1 MRRHW
6 QRLCWIQLAAKKKE
20 KYGWKYYVLSENRIP
35 YQRDKTQDDRFFIL
49 TLFAIVKE
57 LEENPLIQPEDVI
70 QVDLPIGLPPKHYA
84 ELCERYESYFK
95 RQGKIHDINYCGS
108 TYHITIGEVMAF
120 PQDYAA
126 MMTMIEKLQQIPKVV
141 GIDIG
146 GFTTDYLLMRKGN
159 PDMEACDSMEKGVIT
174 MYNKIISGINS
185 EYDILL
191 EESDIDS
198 ILQGNTE
205 FYEEAVVRM
214 TESMVQDF
222 VKDLLNSIRERGI
235 DTKAAYT
242 VFIGGGAKL
251 LSHFLEQSDRLGILI
266 GLVLIGSYTVIK
278 SIFQIS
284 IINKIQNYGQLR
296 TIGMTQKQI
305 KKIVK
310 KEGRY
315 LGVRGILIGIT
326 LAVLCSAIILAK
338 GINIRNYIVCAMIT
352 AAICSII
359 VSISINKPVKIAMK
373 ASPMESVRMTA
384 ISNIKIS
391 AQEKNRKLTPI
402 SLGIMNF
409 KREPKKVWS
418 IVISLSLGGII
429 LLTVSS
435 ALLLQS
441 PVKMTQHYFGDAD
454 YKIYI
459 KSDKE
464 PTELLYSGNPLNDN
478 LKEEIGS
485 IPGINEMQ
493 TLRKSAT
500 FTFEYKG
507 YGGRG
512 MCDMITTQNKKEIED
527 SLVAGR
533 MPENS
538 HEILV
543 KTGYE
548 DFGEEVK
555 VGMQFEIS
563 FGKEKIPVTVS
574 GIFQSTKFASALG
587 SGRGGFNAAMMCMTE
602 DAFKELLPGIK
613 NFDFTWGINIDP
625 KEQSSVDE
633 NLRNTI
639 SKNEDIAIESF
650 SERVKGYEKD
660 NTIYFVLQVISILIF
675 LFGVINLINTTLSN
689 QLFRRR
695 EYSVL
700 RSIGLTEKQLYKVI
714 IGEGM
719 CYSIL
724 SICMTL
730 LIGTPIAMLICRQMS
745 ISCYGKVVEYSF
757 PFFYMG
763 IYVLVLL
770 LIQVILSIYQIRE
783 QKKKS
788 IIDQLRME

>member
-1 MRRHW
+1 MRKQGDKKAIKNIV
-6 QRLCWIQLAAKKKE
+6 QRNLRSEKRRNIMLVISIALASFLICFSGLIATSLLEVQKKQIQDTYEAVYMNVSEE
-20 KYGWKYYVLSENRIP
+20 KLLKLREETGFERVGQYYIVGDIP
-35 YQRDKTQDDRFFIL
+35 SDKTYTAAFFYMDQPMLYMMRNQMSLFSGELPEEEAQIVVCKKWL
-49 TLFAIVKE
+49 DKYDKDKKVGDKITLNTE
-57 LEENPLIQPEDVI
+57 QL
-70 QVDLPIGLPPKHYA
+70 
-84 ELCERYESYFK
+84 S
-95 RQGKIHDINYCGS
+95 GKY
-108 TYHITIGEVMAF
+108 T
-120 PQDYAA
+120 
-126 MMTMIEKLQQIPKVV
+126 
-141 GIDIG
+141 
-146 GFTTDYLLMRKGN
+146 
-159 PDMEACDSMEKGVIT
+159 
-174 MYNKIISGINS
+174 ISGILDMATSGETFPFLISWEKLKNY
-185 EYDILL
+185 EDYN
-191 EESDIDS
+191 EDS
-198 ILQGNTE
+198 
-205 FYEEAVVRM
+205 
-214 TESMVQDF
+214 SMVYVH
-222 VKDLLNSIRERGI
+222 VKEKNAEEIKKYCSEIGEINNLPVAFNNRYFRYVNQMISADQLGI
-235 DTKAAYT
+235 
-242 VFIGGGAKL
+242 
-251 LSHFLEQSDRLGILI
+251 LGILI

-574 GIFQSTKFASALG
+574 GIFQSTKFASALVVH
-587 SGRGGFNAAMMCMTE
+587 
-602 DAFKELLPGIK
+602 P
-613 NFDFTWGINIDP
+613 
-625 KEQSSVDE
+625 SS
-633 NLRNTI
+633 
-639 SKNEDIAIESF
+639 F
-650 SERVKGYEKD
+650 
-660 NTIYFVLQVISILIF
+660 
-675 LFGVINLINTTLSN
+675 
-689 QLFRRR
+689 
-695 EYSVL
+695 
-700 RSIGLTEKQLYKVI
+700 
-714 IGEGM
+714 
-719 CYSIL
+719 
-724 SICMTL
+724 
-730 LIGTPIAMLICRQMS
+730 
-745 ISCYGKVVEYSF
+745 
-757 PFFYMG
+757 
-763 IYVLVLL
+763 
-770 LIQVILSIYQIRE
+770 
-783 QKKKS
+783 
-788 IIDQLRME
+788 

>member
-1 MRRHW
+1 MRKQGDKKAIKNIV
-6 QRLCWIQLAAKKKE
+6 QRNLRSEKRRNIMLVISIALASFLICFSGLIATSLLEVQKKQIQDTYEAVYMNVSEE
-20 KYGWKYYVLSENRIP
+20 KLLKLREETGFERVGQYYIVGDIP
-35 YQRDKTQDDRFFIL
+35 SDKTYTAAFFYMDQPMLYMMRNQMSLFSGELPEEEAQIVVCKKWL
-49 TLFAIVKE
+49 DKYDKDKKVGDKITLNTE
-57 LEENPLIQPEDVI
+57 QL
-70 QVDLPIGLPPKHYA
+70 
-84 ELCERYESYFK
+84 S
-95 RQGKIHDINYCGS
+95 GKY
-108 TYHITIGEVMAF
+108 T
-120 PQDYAA
+120 
-126 MMTMIEKLQQIPKVV
+126 
-141 GIDIG
+141 
-146 GFTTDYLLMRKGN
+146 
-159 PDMEACDSMEKGVIT
+159 
-174 MYNKIISGINS
+174 ISGILDMATSGETFPFLISWEKLKNY
-185 EYDILL
+185 EDYN
-191 EESDIDS
+191 EDS
-198 ILQGNTE
+198 
-205 FYEEAVVRM
+205 
-214 TESMVQDF
+214 SMVYVH
-222 VKDLLNSIRERGI
+222 VKEKNAEEIKKYCSEIGEINNLPVAFNNRYFRYVNQMISADQLGI
-235 DTKAAYT
+235 
-242 VFIGGGAKL
+242 
-251 LSHFLEQSDRLGILI
+251 LGILI

-507 YGGRG
+507 YGG
-512 MCDMITTQNKKEIED
+512 
-527 SLVAGR
+527 
-533 MPENS
+533 
-538 HEILV
+538 
-543 KTGYE
+543 
-548 DFGEEVK
+548 
-555 VGMQFEIS
+555 
-563 FGKEKIPVTVS
+563 
-574 GIFQSTKFASALG
+574 
-587 SGRGGFNAAMMCMTE
+587 
-602 DAFKELLPGIK
+602 
-613 NFDFTWGINIDP
+613 
-625 KEQSSVDE
+625 
-633 NLRNTI
+633 
-639 SKNEDIAIESF
+639 
-650 SERVKGYEKD
+650 
-660 NTIYFVLQVISILIF
+660 
-675 LFGVINLINTTLSN
+675 
-689 QLFRRR
+689 
-695 EYSVL
+695 
-700 RSIGLTEKQLYKVI
+700 
-714 IGEGM
+714 
-719 CYSIL
+719 
-724 SICMTL
+724 
-730 LIGTPIAMLICRQMS
+730 IGTPIAMLICRQMS

>member
-1 MRRHW
+1 
-6 QRLCWIQLAAKKKE
+6 
-20 KYGWKYYVLSENRIP
+20 
-35 YQRDKTQDDRFFIL
+35 
-49 TLFAIVKE
+49 
-57 LEENPLIQPEDVI
+57 
-70 QVDLPIGLPPKHYA
+70 
-84 ELCERYESYFK
+84 
-95 RQGKIHDINYCGS
+95 
-108 TYHITIGEVMAF
+108 
-120 PQDYAA
+120 
-126 MMTMIEKLQQIPKVV
+126 
-141 GIDIG
+141 
-146 GFTTDYLLMRKGN
+146 
-159 PDMEACDSMEKGVIT
+159 
-174 MYNKIISGINS
+174 
-185 EYDILL
+185 
-191 EESDIDS
+191 
-198 ILQGNTE
+198 
-205 FYEEAVVRM
+205 
-214 TESMVQDF
+214 
-222 VKDLLNSIRERGI
+222 
-235 DTKAAYT
+235 
-242 VFIGGGAKL
+242 
-251 LSHFLEQSDRLGILI
+251 
-266 GLVLIGSYTVIK
+266 
-278 SIFQIS
+278 
-284 IINKIQNYGQLR
+284 
-296 TIGMTQKQI
+296 
-305 KKIVK
+305 
-310 KEGRY
+310 
-315 LGVRGILIGIT
+315 
-326 LAVLCSAIILAK
+326 
-338 GINIRNYIVCAMIT
+338 
-352 AAICSII
+352 
-359 VSISINKPVKIAMK
+359 
-373 ASPMESVRMTA
+373 MESVRMTA

-391 AQEKNRKLTPI
+391 KQEKNRKLTPI

-441 PVKMTQHYFGDAD
+441 PERMAQHYFGDAD

-459 KSDKE
+459 NSDKE
-464 PTELLYSGNPLNDN
+464 PTEQLYSGNPLNDK

-485 IPGINEMQ
+485 IPGIKEIQ

-500 FTFEYKG
+500 FTFEYQG

-512 MCDMITTQNKKEIED
+512 MCDMITKQNKKEIED
-527 SLVAGR
+527 ALIAGR

-538 HEILV
+538 REILV
-543 KTGYE
+543 KSGYE

-563 FGKEKIPVTVS
+563 LGREKIPVTVS
-574 GIFQSTKFASALG
+574 GIFQSTKVASTKG
-587 SGRGGFNAAMMCMTE
+587 SGQLGFNAAMMCMTE
-602 DAFKELLPGIK
+602 DAFKELLPGIN
-613 NFDFTWGINIDP
+613 NFDFTWVINIDP
-625 KEQSSVDE
+625 REESSVDE

-639 SKNEDIAIESF
+639 SQNEDIAIESF

>member
-1 MRRHW
+1 MRKSGNKKVIKNIA
-6 QRLCWIQLAAKKKE
+6 QRNLQSEKRRNVMLVISIALASFLICFSGLIATSLMEVQKKQIQDTYEAVYMNVSEEKLLKLKEETGFERVGQYYVAGDIPSEKTYTAAFFYMDQSMLYMMRNQMSLSSGELPEEETQIVVCKKWLD
-20 KYGWKYYVLSENRIP
+20 KYGKDKKVGDKITLNTKQLS
-35 YQRDKTQDDRFFIL
+35 
-49 TLFAIVKE
+49 
-57 LEENPLIQPEDVI
+57 
-70 QVDLPIGLPPKHYA
+70 G
-84 ELCERYESYFK
+84 
-95 RQGKIHDINYCGS
+95 NY
-108 TYHITIGEVMAF
+108 T
-120 PQDYAA
+120 
-126 MMTMIEKLQQIPKVV
+126 
-141 GIDIG
+141 
-146 GFTTDYLLMRKGN
+146 
-159 PDMEACDSMEKGVIT
+159 
-174 MYNKIISGINS
+174 ISGILDMKTSGETFPFLISWEKLKNYENYNEDS
-185 EYDILL
+185 NMVYVHVKEKNAEDIKK
-191 EESDIDS
+191 
-198 ILQGNTE
+198 
-205 FYEEAVVRM
+205 YC
-214 TESMVQDF
+214 
-222 VKDLLNSIRERGI
+222 REIGEKNNLPVAFNNQYFRYVNQVISADQLGI
-235 DTKAAYT
+235 
-242 VFIGGGAKL
+242 
-251 LSHFLEQSDRLGILI
+251 LGILI

-284 IINKIQNYGQLR
+284 IINKIQNYGRLR
-296 TIGMTQKQI
+296 TIGTTQKQI

-315 LGVRGILIGIT
+315 LGIRGILTGIS
-326 LAVLCSAIILAK
+326 LAILCSAIILAK

-352 AAICSII
+352 VVICSII
-359 VSISINKPVKIAMK
+359 VSISINKPIKIAMK
-373 ASPMESVRMTA
+373 VSPMESVRMTA

-391 AQEKNRKLTPI
+391 AQGKNRKLTPI

-409 KREPKKVWS
+409 KREPKKVWN

-429 LLTVSS
+429 LLTISS

-441 PVKMTQHYFGDAD
+441 PVKMAQHFFGDAD

-459 KSDKE
+459 NSDKE
-464 PTELLYSGNPLNDN
+464 PTELLYSGNPLNTS

-485 IPGINEMQ
+485 IPGINEIQ

-500 FTFEYKG
+500 FTFKYKE

-527 SLVAGR
+527 SLIAGR

-543 KTGYE
+543 KDDYK

-563 FGKEKIPVTVS
+563 LGREKIPVTVS
-574 GIFQSTKFASALG
+574 GIFQSTKVASAQG
-587 SGRGGFNAAMMCMTE
+587 NGRAGFDAAMMCMTE
-602 DAFKELLPGIK
+602 DAFKELLPGIN
-613 NFDFTWGINIDP
+613 NFDFTWVINIDP

-633 NLRNTI
+633 NLRNMI
-639 SKNEDIAIESF
+639 SQNEDIAIESF
-650 SERVKGYEKD
+650 SENVNGYEKD
-660 NTIYFVLQVISILIF
+660 NTIYFILQIISILIF

-714 IGEGM
+714 ICEGM

-724 SICMTL
+724 SICVTL
-730 LIGTPIAMLICRQMS
+730 LIGTPIALLICRQMS
-745 ISCYGKVVEYSF
+745 IGSYGKVVEYSF

-763 IYVLVLL
+763 VYVLVLL

-783 QKKKS
+783 QKKTS

>member
-1 MRRHW
+1 MRKSGNKKVIKNIA
-6 QRLCWIQLAAKKKE
+6 QRNLQSEKRRNVMLVISIALASFLICFSGLIATSLMEVQKKQIQDTYEAVYMNVSEEKLLKLKEETGFERVGQYYVVGDIPSEKTYTAAFFYMDQSMLYMMRNQMSLSSGELPEEETQIVVCKKWLD
-20 KYGWKYYVLSENRIP
+20 KYGKDKKVGDKITLNTKQLS
-35 YQRDKTQDDRFFIL
+35 
-49 TLFAIVKE
+49 
-57 LEENPLIQPEDVI
+57 
-70 QVDLPIGLPPKHYA
+70 G
-84 ELCERYESYFK
+84 
-95 RQGKIHDINYCGS
+95 NY
-108 TYHITIGEVMAF
+108 T
-120 PQDYAA
+120 
-126 MMTMIEKLQQIPKVV
+126 
-141 GIDIG
+141 
-146 GFTTDYLLMRKGN
+146 
-159 PDMEACDSMEKGVIT
+159 
-174 MYNKIISGINS
+174 ISGILDMKTSGETFPFLISWEKLKNYENYNEDS
-185 EYDILL
+185 NMVYVHVKEKNAEDIKK
-191 EESDIDS
+191 
-198 ILQGNTE
+198 
-205 FYEEAVVRM
+205 YC
-214 TESMVQDF
+214 
-222 VKDLLNSIRERGI
+222 REIGEKNNLPVAFNNQYFRYVNQVISADQLGI
-235 DTKAAYT
+235 
-242 VFIGGGAKL
+242 
-251 LSHFLEQSDRLGILI
+251 LGILI

-284 IINKIQNYGQLR
+284 IINKIQNYGRLR
-296 TIGMTQKQI
+296 TIGTTQKQI

-315 LGVRGILIGIT
+315 LGIRGILTGIS
-326 LAVLCSAIILAK
+326 LAILCSAIILAK

-352 AAICSII
+352 VVICSII
-359 VSISINKPVKIAMK
+359 VSISINKPIKIAMK
-373 ASPMESVRMTA
+373 VSPMESVRMTA
-384 ISNIKIS
+384 ISNIKMS
-391 AQEKNRKLTPI
+391 AQGKNRKLTPI

-409 KREPKKVWS
+409 KREPKKVWN

-429 LLTVSS
+429 LLTISS

-441 PVKMTQHYFGDAD
+441 PVKMAQHFFGDAD

-459 KSDKE
+459 NSDKE
-464 PTELLYSGNPLNDN
+464 PTELLYSGNPLNTS

-485 IPGINEMQ
+485 IPGINEIQ

-500 FTFEYKG
+500 FTFKYKE

-527 SLVAGR
+527 SLIAGR

-543 KTGYE
+543 KDDYK

-563 FGKEKIPVTVS
+563 LGREKIPVTVS
-574 GIFQSTKFASALG
+574 GIFQSTKVASAQG
-587 SGRGGFNAAMMCMTE
+587 NGRAGFDAAMMCMTE
-602 DAFKELLPGIK
+602 DAFKELLPGIN
-613 NFDFTWGINIDP
+613 NFDFTWVINIDP

-633 NLRNTI
+633 NLRNMI
-639 SKNEDIAIESF
+639 SQNEDIAIESF
-650 SERVKGYEKD
+650 SENVNGYEKD
-660 NTIYFVLQVISILIF
+660 NTIYFILQIISILIF

-714 IGEGM
+714 ICEGM

-724 SICMTL
+724 SICVTL
-730 LIGTPIAMLICRQMS
+730 LIGTPIALLICRQMS
-745 ISCYGKVVEYSF
+745 IGSYGKVVEYSF

-763 IYVLVLL
+763 VYVLVLL

-783 QKKKS
+783 QKKTS

>member
-1 MRRHW
+1 MRKSGNKKVIKNIV
-6 QRLCWIQLAAKKKE
+6 QRNLQSEKRRNIMLVISIALASFLVCFSGLIATSLMEVQKKQIQDTYEAVYMNVSEEKLLKLKEEMGFERVGQYYILGDIPSDKKYTAAFFYMDQPMLYMMRNQINLFRGEVPGEETQIAVCKKWLE
-20 KYGWKYYVLSENRIP
+20 KYGKDKKVGDKITLNTEQLS
-35 YQRDKTQDDRFFIL
+35 
-49 TLFAIVKE
+49 
-57 LEENPLIQPEDVI
+57 
-70 QVDLPIGLPPKHYA
+70 
-84 ELCERYESYFK
+84 
-95 RQGKIHDINYCGS
+95 
-108 TYHITIGEVMAF
+108 GE
-120 PQDYAA
+120 Y
-126 MMTMIEKLQQIPKVV
+126 T
-141 GIDIG
+141 
-146 GFTTDYLLMRKGN
+146 
-159 PDMEACDSMEKGVIT
+159 
-174 MYNKIISGINS
+174 ISGILDMKTSGETFPFLISWEKLRNYENYDEDSNMVYVHVKEKNAEEIKKYCS
-185 EYDILL
+185 EVGEKNNLPVAFNNQYFRYVNQVISTDQL
-191 EESDIDS
+191 
-198 ILQGNTE
+198 
-205 FYEEAVVRM
+205 
-214 TESMVQDF
+214 
-222 VKDLLNSIRERGI
+222 GI
-235 DTKAAYT
+235 
-242 VFIGGGAKL
+242 
-251 LSHFLEQSDRLGILI
+251 LGILI

-296 TIGMTQKQI
+296 TIGTTQKQI

-315 LGVRGILIGIT
+315 LGVRGILTGIL
-326 LAVLCSAIILAK
+326 LAILCSAIILAK
-338 GINIRNYIVCAMIT
+338 GINVRNYIVCAMIT

-359 VSISINKPVKIAMK
+359 VSISINKPIKIAMK
-373 ASPMESVRMTA
+373 ASPIESVRMTA

-391 AQEKNRKLTPI
+391 TQEKNKKLTPI

-409 KREPKKVWS
+409 KREQKKVWS

-435 ALLLQS
+435 TLLLQS
-441 PVKMTQHYFGDAD
+441 PEKMAQHYFGDAD

-485 IPGINEMQ
+485 IPGINEIQ

-527 SLVAGR
+527 SLIAGR

-543 KTGYE
+543 KTGYK
-548 DFGEEVK
+548 DLGEEVK

-563 FGKEKIPVTVS
+563 FGKGKIPVTVS

-587 SGRGGFNAAMMCMTE
+587 SGRAGFNAAMMCMTE
-602 DAFKELLPGIK
+602 DAFKELLPGLN
-613 NFDFTWGINIDP
+613 NFDFTWGINIDQ

-650 SERVKGYEKD
+650 SERVDGYEKD
-660 NTIYFVLQVISILIF
+660 NTIYFILQVISILIF

-714 IGEGM
+714 ISEGM

-724 SICMTL
+724 SVCMTL

-745 ISCYGKVVEYSF
+745 IGCYGKVVEYSF
-757 PFFYMG
+757 PFFYMS

>member
-1 MRRHW
+1 MRKSGNKKVIKNIA
-6 QRLCWIQLAAKKKE
+6 QRNLQSEKRRNVMLVISIALASFLICFSGLIATSLMEVQKKQIQDTYEAVYMNVSEEKLLKLKEETGFERVGQYYVVGDIPSEKTYTAAFFYMDQSMLYMMRNQMSLSSGELPEEETQIVVCKKWLD
-20 KYGWKYYVLSENRIP
+20 KYGKDKKVGDKITLNTKQLS
-35 YQRDKTQDDRFFIL
+35 
-49 TLFAIVKE
+49 
-57 LEENPLIQPEDVI
+57 
-70 QVDLPIGLPPKHYA
+70 G
-84 ELCERYESYFK
+84 
-95 RQGKIHDINYCGS
+95 NY
-108 TYHITIGEVMAF
+108 T
-120 PQDYAA
+120 
-126 MMTMIEKLQQIPKVV
+126 
-141 GIDIG
+141 
-146 GFTTDYLLMRKGN
+146 
-159 PDMEACDSMEKGVIT
+159 
-174 MYNKIISGINS
+174 ISGILDMKTSGETFPFLISWEKLKNYENYNEDS
-185 EYDILL
+185 NMVYVHVKEKNAEDIKK
-191 EESDIDS
+191 
-198 ILQGNTE
+198 
-205 FYEEAVVRM
+205 YC
-214 TESMVQDF
+214 
-222 VKDLLNSIRERGI
+222 REIGEKNNLPVAFNNQYFRYVNQVISADQLGI
-235 DTKAAYT
+235 
-242 VFIGGGAKL
+242 
-251 LSHFLEQSDRLGILI
+251 LGILI

-284 IINKIQNYGQLR
+284 IINKIQNYGRLR
-296 TIGMTQKQI
+296 TIGTTQKQI

-315 LGVRGILIGIT
+315 LGIRGILTGIS
-326 LAVLCSAIILAK
+326 LAILCSAIILAK

-352 AAICSII
+352 VVICSII
-359 VSISINKPVKIAMK
+359 VSISINKPIKIAMK
-373 ASPMESVRMTA
+373 VSPMESVRMTA
-384 ISNIKIS
+384 ISNIKIA
-391 AQEKNRKLTPI
+391 AQGKNRKLTPI

-409 KREPKKVWS
+409 KREPKKVWN

-429 LLTVSS
+429 LLTISS

-441 PVKMTQHYFGDAD
+441 PVKMAQHFFGDAD

-459 KSDKE
+459 NSDKE
-464 PTELLYSGNPLNDN
+464 PTELLYSGNPLNTS

-485 IPGINEMQ
+485 IPGINEIQ

-500 FTFEYKG
+500 FTFKYKE

-527 SLVAGR
+527 SLIAGR

-543 KTGYE
+543 KDDYK

-563 FGKEKIPVTVS
+563 LGREKIPVTVS
-574 GIFQSTKFASALG
+574 GIFQSTKVASAQG
-587 SGRGGFNAAMMCMTE
+587 NGRAGFDAAMMCMTE
-602 DAFKELLPGIK
+602 DAFKELLPGIN
-613 NFDFTWGINIDP
+613 NFDFTWVINIDP

-633 NLRNTI
+633 NLRNMI
-639 SKNEDIAIESF
+639 SQNEDIAIESF
-650 SERVKGYEKD
+650 SENVNGYEKD
-660 NTIYFVLQVISILIF
+660 NTIYFILQIISILIF

-714 IGEGM
+714 ICEGM

-724 SICMTL
+724 SICVTL
-730 LIGTPIAMLICRQMS
+730 LIGTPIALLICRQMS
-745 ISCYGKVVEYSF
+745 IGSYGKVVEYSF

-763 IYVLVLL
+763 VYVLVLL

-783 QKKKS
+783 QKKTS

>member
-1 MRRHW
+1 MRKSGNKKVIKNIV
-6 QRLCWIQLAAKKKE
+6 QRNLQSEKRRNIMLVISIALASFLICFSGLIATSLMEVQKKQIQDTYEAVYMNVSEEKLLKLKEEMGFERVGQYYILGDIPSDKNYTATFFYMDQPMLYMMRNQINLFRGEVPGEETQIAVCKKWLE
-20 KYGWKYYVLSENRIP
+20 KYGKDKKVGDKITLNTEQLS
-35 YQRDKTQDDRFFIL
+35 
-49 TLFAIVKE
+49 
-57 LEENPLIQPEDVI
+57 
-70 QVDLPIGLPPKHYA
+70 
-84 ELCERYESYFK
+84 
-95 RQGKIHDINYCGS
+95 
-108 TYHITIGEVMAF
+108 GE
-120 PQDYAA
+120 Y
-126 MMTMIEKLQQIPKVV
+126 T
-141 GIDIG
+141 
-146 GFTTDYLLMRKGN
+146 
-159 PDMEACDSMEKGVIT
+159 
-174 MYNKIISGINS
+174 ISGILDMKTSGETFPFLISWEKLRNYENYDEDSNMVYVHVKEKNAEEIKKYCS
-185 EYDILL
+185 EVGEKNNLPVAFNNQYFRYVNQVISTDQL
-191 EESDIDS
+191 
-198 ILQGNTE
+198 
-205 FYEEAVVRM
+205 
-214 TESMVQDF
+214 
-222 VKDLLNSIRERGI
+222 GI
-235 DTKAAYT
+235 
-242 VFIGGGAKL
+242 
-251 LSHFLEQSDRLGILI
+251 LGILI

-296 TIGMTQKQI
+296 TIGTTQKQI

-315 LGVRGILIGIT
+315 LGVRGILTGIL
-326 LAVLCSAIILAK
+326 LAILCSAIILAK
-338 GINIRNYIVCAMIT
+338 GINVRNYIVCAMIT

-359 VSISINKPVKIAMK
+359 VSISINKPIKIAMK
-373 ASPMESVRMTA
+373 ASPIESVRMTA

-391 AQEKNRKLTPI
+391 TQEKNKKLTPI

-409 KREPKKVWS
+409 KREQKKVWS

-435 ALLLQS
+435 TLLLQS
-441 PVKMTQHYFGDAD
+441 PEKMAQHYFGDAD

-485 IPGINEMQ
+485 IPGINEIQ

-512 MCDMITTQNKKEIED
+512 MCDMITTQNKKEIEY
-527 SLVAGR
+527 SLIAGR

-543 KTGYE
+543 KTGYK
-548 DFGEEVK
+548 DLGEEVK

-563 FGKEKIPVTVS
+563 FGKGKIPVTVS

-587 SGRGGFNAAMMCMTE
+587 SGRAGFNAAMMCMTE
-602 DAFKELLPGIK
+602 DAFKELLPGLN
-613 NFDFTWGINIDP
+613 NFDFTWGINIDQ

-650 SERVKGYEKD
+650 SERVDGYEKD
-660 NTIYFVLQVISILIF
+660 NTIYFILQVISILIF

-714 IGEGM
+714 ISEGM

-724 SICMTL
+724 SVCMTL

-745 ISCYGKVVEYSF
+745 IGCYGKVVEYSF
-757 PFFYMG
+757 PFFYMS

>member
-1 MRRHW
+1 MRKSGNKKVIKNIA
-6 QRLCWIQLAAKKKE
+6 QRNLQSEKRRNVMLVISIALASFLICFSGLIATSLMEVQKKQIQDTYEAVYMNVSEEKLLKLKEETGFERVGQYYVVGDIPSEKTYTAAFFYMDQSMLYMMRNQMSLSSGELPEEETQIVVCKKWLD
-20 KYGWKYYVLSENRIP
+20 KYGKDKKVGDKITLNTKQLS
-35 YQRDKTQDDRFFIL
+35 
-49 TLFAIVKE
+49 
-57 LEENPLIQPEDVI
+57 
-70 QVDLPIGLPPKHYA
+70 G
-84 ELCERYESYFK
+84 
-95 RQGKIHDINYCGS
+95 NY
-108 TYHITIGEVMAF
+108 T
-120 PQDYAA
+120 
-126 MMTMIEKLQQIPKVV
+126 
-141 GIDIG
+141 
-146 GFTTDYLLMRKGN
+146 
-159 PDMEACDSMEKGVIT
+159 
-174 MYNKIISGINS
+174 ISGILDMKTSGETFPFLISWEKLKNYENYNEDS
-185 EYDILL
+185 NMVYVHVKEKNAEDIKK
-191 EESDIDS
+191 
-198 ILQGNTE
+198 
-205 FYEEAVVRM
+205 YC
-214 TESMVQDF
+214 
-222 VKDLLNSIRERGI
+222 REIGEKNNLPVAFNNQYFRYVNQVISADQLGI
-235 DTKAAYT
+235 
-242 VFIGGGAKL
+242 
-251 LSHFLEQSDRLGILI
+251 LGILI

-284 IINKIQNYGQLR
+284 IINKIKNYGRLR
-296 TIGMTQKQI
+296 TIGTTQKQI

-315 LGVRGILIGIT
+315 LGIRGILTGIS
-326 LAVLCSAIILAK
+326 LAILCSAIILAK

-352 AAICSII
+352 VVICSII
-359 VSISINKPVKIAMK
+359 VSISINKPIKIAMK
-373 ASPMESVRMTA
+373 VSPMESVRMTA

-391 AQEKNRKLTPI
+391 AQGKNRKLTPI

-409 KREPKKVWS
+409 KREPKKVWN

-429 LLTVSS
+429 LLTISS

-441 PVKMTQHYFGDAD
+441 PVKMAQHFFGDAD

-459 KSDKE
+459 NSDKE
-464 PTELLYSGNPLNDN
+464 PTELLYSGNPLNTS

-485 IPGINEMQ
+485 IPGINEIQ

-500 FTFEYKG
+500 FTFKYKE

-527 SLVAGR
+527 SLIAGR

-543 KTGYE
+543 KDDYK

-563 FGKEKIPVTVS
+563 LGREKIPVTVS
-574 GIFQSTKFASALG
+574 GIFQSTKVASAQG
-587 SGRGGFNAAMMCMTE
+587 NGRAGFDAAMMCMTE
-602 DAFKELLPGIK
+602 DAFKELLPGIN
-613 NFDFTWGINIDP
+613 NFDFTWVINIDP

-633 NLRNTI
+633 NLRNMI
-639 SKNEDIAIESF
+639 SQNEDIAIESF
-650 SERVKGYEKD
+650 SENVNGYEKD
-660 NTIYFVLQVISILIF
+660 NTIYFILQIISILIF

-714 IGEGM
+714 ICEGM

-724 SICMTL
+724 SICVTL
-730 LIGTPIAMLICRQMS
+730 LIGTPIALLICRQMS
-745 ISCYGKVVEYSF
+745 IGSYGKVVEYSF

-763 IYVLVLL
+763 VYVLVLL

-783 QKKKS
+783 QKKTS

>member
-1 MRRHW
+1 MRKQGDKKAIKNIV
-6 QRLCWIQLAAKKKE
+6 QRNLRSEKRRNIMLVISIALASFLICFSGLIATSLLEVQKKQIQDTYEAVYMNVSEE
-20 KYGWKYYVLSENRIP
+20 KLLKLREETGFERVGQYYIVGDIP
-35 YQRDKTQDDRFFIL
+35 SDKTYTAAFFYMDQPMLYMMRNQMSLFSGELPEEEAQIVVCKKWL
-49 TLFAIVKE
+49 DKYDKDKKVGDKITLNTE
-57 LEENPLIQPEDVI
+57 QL
-70 QVDLPIGLPPKHYA
+70 
-84 ELCERYESYFK
+84 S
-95 RQGKIHDINYCGS
+95 GKY
-108 TYHITIGEVMAF
+108 T
-120 PQDYAA
+120 
-126 MMTMIEKLQQIPKVV
+126 
-141 GIDIG
+141 
-146 GFTTDYLLMRKGN
+146 
-159 PDMEACDSMEKGVIT
+159 
-174 MYNKIISGINS
+174 ISGILDMATSGETFPFLISWEKLKNY
-185 EYDILL
+185 EDYN
-191 EESDIDS
+191 EDS
-198 ILQGNTE
+198 
-205 FYEEAVVRM
+205 
-214 TESMVQDF
+214 SMVYVH
-222 VKDLLNSIRERGI
+222 VKEKNAEEIKKYCSEIGEINNLPVAFNNRYFRYVNQMISADQLGI
-235 DTKAAYT
+235 
-242 VFIGGGAKL
+242 
-251 LSHFLEQSDRLGILI
+251 LGILI

-788 IIDQLRME
+788 IIDQLRMG

>member
-1 MRRHW
+1 
-6 QRLCWIQLAAKKKE
+6 
-20 KYGWKYYVLSENRIP
+20 
-35 YQRDKTQDDRFFIL
+35 
-49 TLFAIVKE
+49 
-57 LEENPLIQPEDVI
+57 
-70 QVDLPIGLPPKHYA
+70 
-84 ELCERYESYFK
+84 
-95 RQGKIHDINYCGS
+95 
-108 TYHITIGEVMAF
+108 
-120 PQDYAA
+120 
-126 MMTMIEKLQQIPKVV
+126 
-141 GIDIG
+141 
-146 GFTTDYLLMRKGN
+146 
-159 PDMEACDSMEKGVIT
+159 
-174 MYNKIISGINS
+174 
-185 EYDILL
+185 
-191 EESDIDS
+191 
-198 ILQGNTE
+198 
-205 FYEEAVVRM
+205 
-214 TESMVQDF
+214 
-222 VKDLLNSIRERGI
+222 
-235 DTKAAYT
+235 
-242 VFIGGGAKL
+242 
-251 LSHFLEQSDRLGILI
+251 
-266 GLVLIGSYTVIK
+266 
-278 SIFQIS
+278 
-284 IINKIQNYGQLR
+284 
-296 TIGMTQKQI
+296 
-305 KKIVK
+305 
-310 KEGRY
+310 
-315 LGVRGILIGIT
+315 
-326 LAVLCSAIILAK
+326 
-338 GINIRNYIVCAMIT
+338 MIT

-587 SGRGGFNAAMMCMTE
+587 SGRGGFKCC
-602 DAFKELLPGIK
+602 DDVYDGRCF
-613 NFDFTWGINIDP
+613 
-625 KEQSSVDE
+625 
-633 NLRNTI
+633 
-639 SKNEDIAIESF
+639 
-650 SERVKGYEKD
+650 
-660 NTIYFVLQVISILIF
+660 
-675 LFGVINLINTTLSN
+675 
-689 QLFRRR
+689 
-695 EYSVL
+695 
-700 RSIGLTEKQLYKVI
+700 
-714 IGEGM
+714 
-719 CYSIL
+719 
-724 SICMTL
+724 
-730 LIGTPIAMLICRQMS
+730 
-745 ISCYGKVVEYSF
+745 
-757 PFFYMG
+757 
-763 IYVLVLL
+763 
-770 LIQVILSIYQIRE
+770 
-783 QKKKS
+783 
-788 IIDQLRME
+788 

>member
-1 MRRHW
+1 MREAENKKVIKTIV
-6 QRLCWIQLAAKKKE
+6 QRNLQSEKRRNIMLVISIALASFLICFSGLIATSLLEVQKKQIQDTYEAVYMNVSEEKLLKLREETGFERVGQYYIVGDIPSDKNYTATFFYMDQPMLYMMRNQMSLSSGELPKEENQIVVCKKWLD
-20 KYGWKYYVLSENRIP
+20 KYGEDKKVGDKITLNTERLS
-35 YQRDKTQDDRFFIL
+35 
-49 TLFAIVKE
+49 
-57 LEENPLIQPEDVI
+57 
-70 QVDLPIGLPPKHYA
+70 
-84 ELCERYESYFK
+84 
-95 RQGKIHDINYCGS
+95 
-108 TYHITIGEVMAF
+108 GE
-120 PQDYAA
+120 Y
-126 MMTMIEKLQQIPKVV
+126 
-141 GIDIG
+141 
-146 GFTTDYLLMRKGN
+146 
-159 PDMEACDSMEKGVIT
+159 
-174 MYNKIISGINS
+174 IISGLLDVRTSGETFPFLIS
-185 EYDILL
+185 EEVLKNYEDYNESSNMVYVHVKEKNAEDIKKYCNEIAEKNNLPVAFNNQYFRYVNQVISADQL
-191 EESDIDS
+191 
-198 ILQGNTE
+198 
-205 FYEEAVVRM
+205 
-214 TESMVQDF
+214 
-222 VKDLLNSIRERGI
+222 GI
-235 DTKAAYT
+235 
-242 VFIGGGAKL
+242 
-251 LSHFLEQSDRLGILI
+251 LGILI
-266 GLVLIGSYTVIK
+266 GLVFIGSYTVIK

-284 IINKIQNYGQLR
+284 IINKIQNYGRLR
-296 TIGMTQKQI
+296 TIGTTQKQI

-310 KEGRY
+310 EEGRY
-315 LGVRGILIGIT
+315 LGVRGILTGIS
-326 LAVLCSAIILAK
+326 LAILCSAIILAK
-338 GINIRNYIVCAMIT
+338 GIDIKNYIVCAMIT
-352 AAICSII
+352 IVICCII
-359 VSISINKPVKIAMK
+359 VSISINKPIKIAMK
-373 ASPMESVRMTA
+373 VSPMESVKMTA

-441 PVKMTQHYFGDAD
+441 PVKMAQHYFGDAD

-478 LKEEIGS
+478 LKEKISS
-485 IPGINEMQ
+485 IPGVNEIQ

-512 MCDMITTQNKKEIED
+512 MCDMITTQNKKEIEE

-543 KTGYE
+543 KTGYK

-563 FGKEKIPVTVS
+563 LGREKIPVTVS

-587 SGRGGFNAAMMCMTE
+587 SGHGGFNAAMMCMTE
-602 DAFKELLPGIK
+602 EAFKELLPGIN
-613 NFDFTWGINIDP
+613 NFDFTWGINIEP
-625 KEQSSVDE
+625 KEQSSVDD
-633 NLRNTI
+633 NLRNAI
-639 SKNEDIAIESF
+639 SQNEDIAIESF
-650 SERVKGYEKD
+650 SERVNGYEKD
-660 NTIYFVLQVISILIF
+660 NTIYFILQIISILIF

-695 EYSVL
+695 EYSIL

-714 IGEGM
+714 ICESM
-719 CYSIL
+719 CYSIS

-730 LIGTPIAMLICRQMS
+730 LIGTPIAMLIWHQMS
-745 ISCYGKVVEYSF
+745 MGCYGKVVEYSF
-757 PFFYMG
+757 PVFYMS

>member
-1 MRRHW
+1 MTG
-6 QRLCWIQLAAKKKE
+6 ISLA
-20 KYGWKYYVLSENRIP
+20 I
-35 YQRDKTQDDRFFIL
+35 
-49 TLFAIVKE
+49 
-57 LEENPLIQPEDVI
+57 
-70 QVDLPIGLPPKHYA
+70 
-84 ELCERYESYFK
+84 
-95 RQGKIHDINYCGS
+95 
-108 TYHITIGEVMAF
+108 
-120 PQDYAA
+120 
-126 MMTMIEKLQQIPKVV
+126 
-141 GIDIG
+141 
-146 GFTTDYLLMRKGN
+146 
-159 PDMEACDSMEKGVIT
+159 
-174 MYNKIISGINS
+174 
-185 EYDILL
+185 
-191 EESDIDS
+191 
-198 ILQGNTE
+198 
-205 FYEEAVVRM
+205 
-214 TESMVQDF
+214 
-222 VKDLLNSIRERGI
+222 
-235 DTKAAYT
+235 
-242 VFIGGGAKL
+242 
-251 LSHFLEQSDRLGILI
+251 
-266 GLVLIGSYTVIK
+266 
-278 SIFQIS
+278 
-284 IINKIQNYGQLR
+284 
-296 TIGMTQKQI
+296 
-305 KKIVK
+305 
-310 KEGRY
+310 
-315 LGVRGILIGIT
+315 
-326 LAVLCSAIILAK
+326 LCSAIILAN

-352 AAICSII
+352 AVVCCII
-359 VSISINKPVKIAMK
+359 VSISINKPIKIAMK
-373 ASPMESVRMTA
+373 VSPMESVRMTA

-391 AQEKNRKLTPI
+391 TKEINRKLTPI

-429 LLTVSS
+429 LLAVSS
-435 ALLLQS
+435 ALLLQE
-441 PVKMTQHYFGDAD
+441 PERMTQHFFGDAD

-464 PTELLYSGNPLNDN
+464 PTELLYSGNPLNDK

-485 IPGINEMQ
+485 IPGINEIQ

-527 SLVAGR
+527 SLIAGR
-533 MPENS
+533 MPENP

-543 KTGYE
+543 KDEYK

-563 FGKEKIPVTVS
+563 LGREKIPVTVS
-574 GIFQSTKFASALG
+574 GIFQSTKVASAQG
-587 SGRGGFNAAMMCMTE
+587 CGRAGFNAAMMCMPE

-613 NFDFTWGINIDP
+613 NFDFAWEIKIDP

-633 NLRNTI
+633 SLRNMI
-639 SKNEDIAIESF
+639 SQNEDIAIESF
-650 SERVKGYEKD
+650 SERVDGYEKD
-660 NTIYFVLQVISILIF
+660 NILYFIFQIISILIF

-700 RSIGLTEKQLYKVI
+700 RSIGLTEKQLYRVI
-714 IGEGM
+714 ICEGM

-724 SICMTL
+724 SICITL

-745 ISCYGKVVEYSF
+745 TVCYGKVVEYSF
-757 PFFYMG
+757 PLFYMS

>member
-1 MRRHW
+1 MRKSGNKKVIKNIV
-6 QRLCWIQLAAKKKE
+6 QRNLQSEKRRNIMLVISIALASFLICFSGLIATSLMEVQKKQIQDTYEAVYMNVSEEKLLKLKEEMGFERVGQYYILGDIPSDKNYTATFFYMDQPMLYMMRNQINLFRGEVPGEETQIAVCKKWLE
-20 KYGWKYYVLSENRIP
+20 KYGKDKKVGDKITLNTEQLS
-35 YQRDKTQDDRFFIL
+35 
-49 TLFAIVKE
+49 
-57 LEENPLIQPEDVI
+57 
-70 QVDLPIGLPPKHYA
+70 
-84 ELCERYESYFK
+84 
-95 RQGKIHDINYCGS
+95 
-108 TYHITIGEVMAF
+108 GE
-120 PQDYAA
+120 Y
-126 MMTMIEKLQQIPKVV
+126 T
-141 GIDIG
+141 
-146 GFTTDYLLMRKGN
+146 
-159 PDMEACDSMEKGVIT
+159 
-174 MYNKIISGINS
+174 ISGILDMKTSGETFPFLISWEKLRNYENYDEDSNMVYVHVKEKNAEEIKKYCS
-185 EYDILL
+185 EVGEKNNLPVAFNNQYFRYVNQVISTDQL
-191 EESDIDS
+191 
-198 ILQGNTE
+198 
-205 FYEEAVVRM
+205 
-214 TESMVQDF
+214 
-222 VKDLLNSIRERGI
+222 GI
-235 DTKAAYT
+235 
-242 VFIGGGAKL
+242 
-251 LSHFLEQSDRLGILI
+251 LGILI

-296 TIGMTQKQI
+296 TIGTTQKQI

-315 LGVRGILIGIT
+315 LGVRGILTGIL
-326 LAVLCSAIILAK
+326 LAILCSAIILAK
-338 GINIRNYIVCAMIT
+338 GINVRNYIVCAMIT

-359 VSISINKPVKIAMK
+359 VSISINKPIKIAMK
-373 ASPMESVRMTA
+373 ASPIESVRMTA

-391 AQEKNRKLTPI
+391 TQEKNKKLTPI

-409 KREPKKVWS
+409 KREQKKVWS

-435 ALLLQS
+435 TLLLQS
-441 PVKMTQHYFGDAD
+441 PEKMAQHYFGDAD

-485 IPGINEMQ
+485 IPGINEIQ

-512 MCDMITTQNKKEIED
+512 MCDMITTQNKKEIEY
-527 SLVAGR
+527 SLIAGR

-543 KTGYE
+543 KTGYK
-548 DFGEEVK
+548 DLGEEVK

-563 FGKEKIPVTVS
+563 FGKGKIPVTVS
-574 GIFQSTKFASALG
+574 GIYQSTKFASALG
-587 SGRGGFNAAMMCMTE
+587 SGRAGFNAAMMCMTE
-602 DAFKELLPGIK
+602 DAFKELLPGLN
-613 NFDFTWGINIDP
+613 NFDFTWGINIDQ

-650 SERVKGYEKD
+650 SERVDGYEKD
-660 NTIYFVLQVISILIF
+660 NTIYFILQVISILIF

-714 IGEGM
+714 ISEGM

-724 SICMTL
+724 SVCMTL

-745 ISCYGKVVEYSF
+745 IGCYGKVVEYSF
-757 PFFYMG
+757 PFFYMS

>member
-1 MRRHW
+1 MRKSGNKKVIKNIA
-6 QRLCWIQLAAKKKE
+6 QRNLQSEKRRNVMLVISIALASFLICFSGLIATSLMEVQKKQIQDTYEAVYMNVSEEKLLKLKEETGFERVGQYYVVGDIPSEKTYTAAFFHMDQSMLYMMRNQMSLSSGELPEEETQIVVCKKWLD
-20 KYGWKYYVLSENRIP
+20 KYGKDKKVGDKITLNTKQLS
-35 YQRDKTQDDRFFIL
+35 
-49 TLFAIVKE
+49 
-57 LEENPLIQPEDVI
+57 
-70 QVDLPIGLPPKHYA
+70 G
-84 ELCERYESYFK
+84 
-95 RQGKIHDINYCGS
+95 NY
-108 TYHITIGEVMAF
+108 T
-120 PQDYAA
+120 
-126 MMTMIEKLQQIPKVV
+126 
-141 GIDIG
+141 
-146 GFTTDYLLMRKGN
+146 
-159 PDMEACDSMEKGVIT
+159 
-174 MYNKIISGINS
+174 ISGILDMKTSGETFPFLISWEKLKNYENYNEDS
-185 EYDILL
+185 NMVYVHVKEKNAEDIKK
-191 EESDIDS
+191 
-198 ILQGNTE
+198 
-205 FYEEAVVRM
+205 YC
-214 TESMVQDF
+214 
-222 VKDLLNSIRERGI
+222 REIGEKNNLPVAFNNQYFRYVNQVISADQLGI
-235 DTKAAYT
+235 
-242 VFIGGGAKL
+242 
-251 LSHFLEQSDRLGILI
+251 LGILI

-284 IINKIQNYGQLR
+284 IINKIQNYGRLR
-296 TIGMTQKQI
+296 TIGTTQKQI

-315 LGVRGILIGIT
+315 LGIRGILTGIS
-326 LAVLCSAIILAK
+326 LAILCSAIILAK

-352 AAICSII
+352 VVICSII
-359 VSISINKPVKIAMK
+359 VSISINKPIKIAMK
-373 ASPMESVRMTA
+373 VSPMESVRMTA

-391 AQEKNRKLTPI
+391 AQGKNRKLTPI

-409 KREPKKVWS
+409 KREPKKVWN

-429 LLTVSS
+429 LLTISS

-441 PVKMTQHYFGDAD
+441 PVKMAQHFFGDAD

-459 KSDKE
+459 NSDKE
-464 PTELLYSGNPLNDN
+464 PTELLYSGNPLNTS

-485 IPGINEMQ
+485 IPGINEIQ

-500 FTFEYKG
+500 FTFKYKE

-527 SLVAGR
+527 SLIAGR

-543 KTGYE
+543 KDDYK

-563 FGKEKIPVTVS
+563 LGREKIPVTVS
-574 GIFQSTKFASALG
+574 GIFQSTKVASAQG
-587 SGRGGFNAAMMCMTE
+587 NGRAGFDAAMMCMTE
-602 DAFKELLPGIK
+602 DAFKELLPGIN
-613 NFDFTWGINIDP
+613 NFDFTWVINIDP

-633 NLRNTI
+633 NLRNMI
-639 SKNEDIAIESF
+639 SQNEDIAIESF
-650 SERVKGYEKD
+650 SENVNGYEKD
-660 NTIYFVLQVISILIF
+660 NTIYFILQIISILIF

-714 IGEGM
+714 ICEGM

-724 SICMTL
+724 SICVTL
-730 LIGTPIAMLICRQMS
+730 LIGTPIALLICRQMS
-745 ISCYGKVVEYSF
+745 IGSYGKVVEYSF

-763 IYVLVLL
+763 VYVLVLL

-783 QKKKS
+783 QKKTS

>member
-1 MRRHW
+1 MRKQGDKKAIKNIV
-6 QRLCWIQLAAKKKE
+6 QRNLRSEKRRNIMLVISIALASFLICFSGLIATSLLEVQKKQIQDTYEAVYMNVSEE
-20 KYGWKYYVLSENRIP
+20 KLLKLREETGFERVGQYYIVGDIP
-35 YQRDKTQDDRFFIL
+35 SDKTYTAAFFYMDQPMLYMMRNQMSLFSGELPEEEAQIVVCKKWL
-49 TLFAIVKE
+49 DKYDKDKKVGDKITLNTE
-57 LEENPLIQPEDVI
+57 QL
-70 QVDLPIGLPPKHYA
+70 
-84 ELCERYESYFK
+84 S
-95 RQGKIHDINYCGS
+95 GKY
-108 TYHITIGEVMAF
+108 T
-120 PQDYAA
+120 
-126 MMTMIEKLQQIPKVV
+126 
-141 GIDIG
+141 
-146 GFTTDYLLMRKGN
+146 
-159 PDMEACDSMEKGVIT
+159 
-174 MYNKIISGINS
+174 ISGILDMATSGETFPFLISWEKLKNY
-185 EYDILL
+185 EDYN
-191 EESDIDS
+191 EDS
-198 ILQGNTE
+198 
-205 FYEEAVVRM
+205 
-214 TESMVQDF
+214 SMVYVH
-222 VKDLLNSIRERGI
+222 VKEKNAEEIKKYCSEIGEINNLPVAFNNRYFRYVNQMISADQLGI
-235 DTKAAYT
+235 
-242 VFIGGGAKL
+242 
-251 LSHFLEQSDRLGILI
+251 LGILI

-587 SGRGGFNAAMMCMTE
+587 RSVYCIFCD
-602 DAFKELLPGIK
+602 DAFAYRI
-613 NFDFTWGINIDP
+613 I
-625 KEQSSVDE
+625 
-633 NLRNTI
+633 
-639 SKNEDIAIESF
+639 
-650 SERVKGYEKD
+650 
-660 NTIYFVLQVISILIF
+660 
-675 LFGVINLINTTLSN
+675 
-689 QLFRRR
+689 RRR
-695 EYSVL
+695 TVHQIHQGFFHDGTKS
-700 RSIGLTEKQLYKVI
+700 SGAGLTFQGFSGYFFQCFFLEFQLY
-714 IGEGM
+714 
-719 CYSIL
+719 SI
-724 SICMTL
+724 
-730 LIGTPIAMLICRQMS
+730 QF
-745 ISCYGKVVEYSF
+745 K
-757 PFFYMG
+757 
-763 IYVLVLL
+763 
-770 LIQVILSIYQIRE
+770 
-783 QKKKS
+783 
-788 IIDQLRME
+788 

>member
-1 MRRHW
+1 MRKQGDKKAIKNIV
-6 QRLCWIQLAAKKKE
+6 QRNLRSEKRRNIMLVISIALASFLICFSGIIATSLLEVQKKQIQDTYEAVYMNVSEE
-20 KYGWKYYVLSENRIP
+20 KLLKLREETGFERVGQYYIVGDIP
-35 YQRDKTQDDRFFIL
+35 SDKTYTAAFFYMDQPMLYMMRNQMSLFSGELPEEEAQIVVCKKWL
-49 TLFAIVKE
+49 DKYDKDKKVGDKITLNTE
-57 LEENPLIQPEDVI
+57 QL
-70 QVDLPIGLPPKHYA
+70 
-84 ELCERYESYFK
+84 S
-95 RQGKIHDINYCGS
+95 GKY
-108 TYHITIGEVMAF
+108 T
-120 PQDYAA
+120 
-126 MMTMIEKLQQIPKVV
+126 
-141 GIDIG
+141 
-146 GFTTDYLLMRKGN
+146 
-159 PDMEACDSMEKGVIT
+159 
-174 MYNKIISGINS
+174 ISGILDMATSGETFPFLISWEKLKNY
-185 EYDILL
+185 EDYN
-191 EESDIDS
+191 EDS
-198 ILQGNTE
+198 
-205 FYEEAVVRM
+205 
-214 TESMVQDF
+214 SMVYVH
-222 VKDLLNSIRERGI
+222 VKEKNAEEIKKYCSEIGEINNLPVAFNNRYFRYVNQMISADQLGI
-235 DTKAAYT
+235 
-242 VFIGGGAKL
+242 
-251 LSHFLEQSDRLGILI
+251 LGILI

-563 FGKEKIPVTVS
+563 FGKEKICL
-574 GIFQSTKFASALG
+574 FA
-587 SGRGGFNAAMMCMTE
+587 
-602 DAFKELLPGIK
+602 
-613 NFDFTWGINIDP
+613 
-625 KEQSSVDE
+625 
-633 NLRNTI
+633 
-639 SKNEDIAIESF
+639 
-650 SERVKGYEKD
+650 
-660 NTIYFVLQVISILIF
+660 
-675 LFGVINLINTTLSN
+675 
-689 QLFRRR
+689 
-695 EYSVL
+695 
-700 RSIGLTEKQLYKVI
+700 
-714 IGEGM
+714 
-719 CYSIL
+719 
-724 SICMTL
+724 
-730 LIGTPIAMLICRQMS
+730 
-745 ISCYGKVVEYSF
+745 
-757 PFFYMG
+757 
-763 IYVLVLL
+763 
-770 LIQVILSIYQIRE
+770 
-783 QKKKS
+783 
-788 IIDQLRME
+788 

>member
-1 MRRHW
+1 MRKSGNKKVIKNIA
-6 QRLCWIQLAAKKKE
+6 QRNLQSEKRRNVMLVISIALASFLICFSGLIATSLMEVQKKQIQDTYEAVYMNVSEEKLLKLKEETGFERVGQYYVVGDIPSEKTYTAAFFYMDQSMLYMMRNQMSLSSGELPEEETQIVVCKKWLD
-20 KYGWKYYVLSENRIP
+20 KYGKDKKVGDKITLNTKQLS
-35 YQRDKTQDDRFFIL
+35 
-49 TLFAIVKE
+49 
-57 LEENPLIQPEDVI
+57 
-70 QVDLPIGLPPKHYA
+70 G
-84 ELCERYESYFK
+84 
-95 RQGKIHDINYCGS
+95 NY
-108 TYHITIGEVMAF
+108 T
-120 PQDYAA
+120 
-126 MMTMIEKLQQIPKVV
+126 
-141 GIDIG
+141 
-146 GFTTDYLLMRKGN
+146 
-159 PDMEACDSMEKGVIT
+159 
-174 MYNKIISGINS
+174 ISGILDMKTSGETFPFLISWEKLKNYENYNEDS
-185 EYDILL
+185 NMVYVHVKEKNAEDIKK
-191 EESDIDS
+191 
-198 ILQGNTE
+198 
-205 FYEEAVVRM
+205 YC
-214 TESMVQDF
+214 
-222 VKDLLNSIRERGI
+222 REIGEKNNLPVAFNNQYFRYVNQVISADQLGI
-235 DTKAAYT
+235 
-242 VFIGGGAKL
+242 
-251 LSHFLEQSDRLGILI
+251 LGILI

-315 LGVRGILIGIT
+315 LGIRGILTGIS
-326 LAVLCSAIILAK
+326 LAILCSAIILAK

-352 AAICSII
+352 VVICSII
-359 VSISINKPVKIAMK
+359 VSISINKPIKIAMK
-373 ASPMESVRMTA
+373 VSPMESVRMTA

-391 AQEKNRKLTPI
+391 AQGKNRKLTPI

-409 KREPKKVWS
+409 KREPKKVWN

-429 LLTVSS
+429 LLTISS

-441 PVKMTQHYFGDAD
+441 PVKMAQHFFGDAD

-459 KSDKE
+459 NSDKE
-464 PTELLYSGNPLNDN
+464 PTELLYSGNPLNTS

-485 IPGINEMQ
+485 IPGINEIQ

-500 FTFEYKG
+500 FTFKYKE

-527 SLVAGR
+527 SLIAGR

-543 KTGYE
+543 KDDYK

-563 FGKEKIPVTVS
+563 LGREKIPVTVS
-574 GIFQSTKFASALG
+574 GIFQSTKVASAQG
-587 SGRGGFNAAMMCMTE
+587 NGRAGFDAAMMCMTE
-602 DAFKELLPGIK
+602 DAFKELLPGIN
-613 NFDFTWGINIDP
+613 NFDFTWVINIDP

-633 NLRNTI
+633 NLRNMI
-639 SKNEDIAIESF
+639 SQNEDIAIESF
-650 SERVKGYEKD
+650 SENVNGYEKD
-660 NTIYFVLQVISILIF
+660 NTIYFILQIISILIF

-714 IGEGM
+714 ICEGM

-724 SICMTL
+724 SICVTL
-730 LIGTPIAMLICRQMS
+730 LIGTPIALLICRQMS
-745 ISCYGKVVEYSF
+745 IGSYGKVVEYSF

-763 IYVLVLL
+763 VYVLVLL

-783 QKKKS
+783 QKKTS

>member
-1 MRRHW
+1 MRKQGDKKAIKNIV
-6 QRLCWIQLAAKKKE
+6 QRNLRSEKRRNIMLVISIALASFLICFSGLIATSLLEVQKKQIQDTYEAVYMNVSEE
-20 KYGWKYYVLSENRIP
+20 KLLKLREETGFERVGQYYIVGDIP
-35 YQRDKTQDDRFFIL
+35 SDKTYTAAFFYMDQPMLYMMRNQMSLFSGELPEEEAQIVVCKKWL
-49 TLFAIVKE
+49 DKYDKDKKVGDKITLNTE
-57 LEENPLIQPEDVI
+57 QL
-70 QVDLPIGLPPKHYA
+70 
-84 ELCERYESYFK
+84 S
-95 RQGKIHDINYCGS
+95 GKY
-108 TYHITIGEVMAF
+108 T
-120 PQDYAA
+120 
-126 MMTMIEKLQQIPKVV
+126 
-141 GIDIG
+141 
-146 GFTTDYLLMRKGN
+146 
-159 PDMEACDSMEKGVIT
+159 
-174 MYNKIISGINS
+174 ISGILDMATSGETFPFLISWEKLKNY
-185 EYDILL
+185 EDYN
-191 EESDIDS
+191 EDS
-198 ILQGNTE
+198 
-205 FYEEAVVRM
+205 
-214 TESMVQDF
+214 SMVYVH
-222 VKDLLNSIRERGI
+222 VKEKNAEEIKKYCSEIGEINNLPVAFNNRYFRYVNQMISADQLGI
-235 DTKAAYT
+235 
-242 VFIGGGAKL
+242 
-251 LSHFLEQSDRLGILI
+251 LGILI

-563 FGKEKIPVTVS
+563 FGKEKIPVTV
-574 GIFQSTKFASALG
+574 
-587 SGRGGFNAAMMCMTE
+587 
-602 DAFKELLPGIK
+602 
-613 NFDFTWGINIDP
+613 
-625 KEQSSVDE
+625 
-633 NLRNTI
+633 
-639 SKNEDIAIESF
+639 
-650 SERVKGYEKD
+650 
-660 NTIYFVLQVISILIF
+660 
-675 LFGVINLINTTLSN
+675 
-689 QLFRRR
+689 
-695 EYSVL
+695 
-700 RSIGLTEKQLYKVI
+700 
-714 IGEGM
+714 
-719 CYSIL
+719 
-724 SICMTL
+724 
-730 LIGTPIAMLICRQMS
+730 
-745 ISCYGKVVEYSF
+745 
-757 PFFYMG
+757 
-763 IYVLVLL
+763 
-770 LIQVILSIYQIRE
+770 
-783 QKKKS
+783 
-788 IIDQLRME
+788 